1 MDNLGTWIKNPA
13 TRRYLYGVATAVV
26 PLLVGLGVVG
36 ADDGILWLA
45 VVGAILGMGA
55 TSLAAVNTPTKGDPQ
70 VDALNHM
77 GGH

>member
-36 ADDGILWLA
+36 ADDGTLWLA

-55 TSLAAVNTPTKGDPQ
+55 TSLAAVNTPGRGDAP
-70 VDALNHM
+70 VE
-77 GGH
+77 

>member
-1 MDNLGTWIKNPA
+1 MDNIGTWIKNPA

-70 VDALNHM
+70 VDVLNHM

>member
-13 TRRYLYGVATAVV
+13 TRRYLYGIATAVV

-55 TSLAAVNTPTKGDPQ
+55 TSLAAVNTPGRGDPQ